1 MKTYRCKGTIT
12 VFLSLISVLFLS
24 LLCTTMESSRIQGA
38 RAKAA
43 AALDMGMFSV
53 FGEYENCV
61 LEQYDVFFL
70 DGACGD
76 GIYSQKKLKEKLQA
90 YMEYNVNPNKEIL
103 FKGYDPF
110 PLELENVQVTGVA
123 LATDQKGNA
132 FYQQAVGFMHENL
145 ATEAVSVWMERS
157 RQAEDLER
165 AEKRYEEKEKS
176 NHTSLKS
183 LQQQQEEQKQK
194 EEQKKAEE
202 KNAQEEQE
210 YLPAE
215 TESEKQEFP
224 AAKNPLETIKQ
235 IRKRGLLGLV
245 LGEKEQQISN
255 KVLTSDIPSRR
266 KCRQGNLKSEKIYSG
281 VTSNAFFQEYLFGR
295 FPSYTRQLQMEQPLD
310 YGLEYILCGQ
320 NSDKKN
326 LKNVAKRLLALR
338 EGANFLYLASDPA
351 RKAEADALAALI
363 TGAVPVPGLQVATS
377 YALLLVWA
385 YGESL
390 LDLRSLFAGGK
401 VPVWKNGAS
410 WRLDLQKIPSI
421 LEQLESPGGM
431 DGSGLDYEGYLQIL
445 FTIGKQSAYSMRALD
460 LLEGV
465 IRKNTDNI
473 KFRVDQAIVKME
485 AKAEYQIR
493 PIFLKIAHAFLRTGN
508 RKLKYNINGRFA
520 Y

>member
-24 LLCTTMESSRIQGA
+24 LLCTTVESARIQGV

-43 AALDMGMFSV
+43 AALDMGIFSI
-53 FGEYENCV
+53 FGEFENQV

-70 DGACGD
+70 DGACGN
-76 GIYSQKKLKEKLQA
+76 GSYSQKELEEKLQN
-90 YMEYNVNPNKEIL
+90 YMEYNSSPNKEIL
-103 FKGYDPF
+103 LKGYDPF
-110 PLELENVQVTGVA
+110 PLKLEKAQITGVA
-123 LATDQKGNA
+123 LATDQKGSA

-145 ATEAVSVWMERS
+145 ATEALSVWLEREEE
-157 RQAEDLER
+157 AEKLER
-165 AEKRYEEKEKS
+165 AEKSYDENEKS

-183 LQQQQEEQKQK
+183 LQQQQEEQKKK
-194 EEQKKAEE
+194 EEQKQKEE
-202 KNAQEEQE
+202 REAQEDQSD
-210 YLPAE
+210 LPAE
-215 TESEKQEFP
+215 TECEKQEFP
-224 AAKNPLETIKQ
+224 AAKNPLETIKE
-235 IRKRGLLGLV
+235 IRRKGLTGLV
-245 LGEKEQQISN
+245 LGEKEQQISD
-255 KVLTSDIPSRR
+255 KVLTSDVPSKRNCR
-266 KCRQGNLKSEKIYSG
+266 KGSLKTEKKYSG
-281 VTSNAFFQEYLFGR
+281 ATSNILFQEYLFER
-295 FPSYTRQLQMEQPLD
+295 FPSYFEKEETEQVLD

-326 LKNVAKRLLALR
+326 LKNVMKRLLALR
-338 EGANFLYLASDPA
+338 EGANFLYLTSDPA

-363 TGAVPVPGLQVATS
+363 TGVIPVPGLQAATS

-401 VPVWKNGAS
+401 VPVWKSAET

-431 DGSGLDYEGYLQIL
+431 DGSGLDYEGYLKIL
-445 FTIGKQSAYSMRALD
+445 FTLGKKSSYSMRALD

-473 KFRVDQAIVKME
+473 RFRADQAIVKME
-485 AKAEYQIR
+485 ARAEYVIR
-493 PIFLKIAHAFLRTGN
+493 PIFLKVASAFLGTGT
-508 RKLKYNINGRFA
+508 RKLNYNINGIFA